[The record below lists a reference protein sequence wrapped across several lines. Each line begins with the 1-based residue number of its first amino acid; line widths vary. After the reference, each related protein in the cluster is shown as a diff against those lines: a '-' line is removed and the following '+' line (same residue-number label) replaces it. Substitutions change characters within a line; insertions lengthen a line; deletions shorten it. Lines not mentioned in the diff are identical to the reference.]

1 MFSTFDC
8 AVKGY
13 RQKEDAWNAII
24 SGFMTGGCLAARS
37 ESFFLTDS
45 RMFSANVLSVHA
57 LALTLILFFILG
69 GPKAAFGSAVACGIL
84 LGVFEGVGVLLGR
97 VFSEGTRPQ
106 LPPCE
111 LPSQLFLSSTHLSAL
126 ASTGV
131 DVSTDTIGCYL
142 IRCIHS
148 LPHPLSSS
156 RNALC
161 RISRSFPLLGH
172 WRTCFDLDYLCNS
185 PLSLSSL
192 ST

>member
-37 ESFFLTDS
+37 ESCSPACHFHVPRSNFRKWGSDLVFSMPCIPSIFNPLLT
-45 RMFSANVLSVHA
+45 FH
-57 LALTLILFFILG
+57 FPG

-106 LPPCE
+106 LPPCASHFFACSCPT
-111 LPSQLFLSSTHLSAL
+111 LTRVSSF
-126 ASTGV
+126 STRV
-131 DVSTDTIGCYL
+131 HVSTDVIFSCYL
-142 IRCIHS
+142 ILIIPDTLIRIII
-148 LPHPLSSS
+148 PFVSST
-156 RNALC
+156 
-161 RISRSFPLLGH
+161 LLH
-172 WRTCFDLDYLCNS
+172 LDVS
-185 PLSLSSL
+185 QH
-192 ST
+192 